1 MKGSSRA
8 EVEKLEVET
17 STFVDLLALRCLA
30 CVGEFH
36 YNDGPVHSD
45 TLVCWASQ
53 ALQWV
58 ENLMRAFVSKA

>member
-30 CVGEFH
+30 
-36 YNDGPVHSD
+36 
-45 TLVCWASQ
+45 LVCWASQ

-58 ENLMRAFVSKA
+58 ENLMQAFVSKA